1 MNSIILQ
8 TFTSFNRAGQ
18 SIIMVTH
25 DIKTAIRAN
34 RILYLKDGNK
44 NIFLLLGRMQILICW
59 SVKQVGFYRK
69 NQS

>member
-69 NQS
+69 NRS